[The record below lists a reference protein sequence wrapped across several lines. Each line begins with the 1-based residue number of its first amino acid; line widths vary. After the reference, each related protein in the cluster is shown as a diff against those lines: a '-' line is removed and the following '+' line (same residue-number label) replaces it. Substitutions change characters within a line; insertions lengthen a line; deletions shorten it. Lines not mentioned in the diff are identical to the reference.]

1 MKLASIASNRLEVL
15 LGRIVSLALLLNGI
29 EPVVN
34 GVDQLPAMNS
44 IGLSLLGVFMLT
56 TLLAAVGGWTSH
68 SVLWFKLHAIAVMAI
83 ILLSPLGYESELE
96 DPGRPWVWWALG
108 MAAVI
113 FGVSQ
118 RTAFR
123 YLFIVL
129 MGMSWFA
136 VFGFGLG
143 VQQTELAILDALYI
157 IVFAIAIVT
166 LTELVRQG
174 AAEVDEANSAAIESA
189 LEQAKVDA
197 VERERARLDALM
209 HDQVMHTLL
218 LAARAETKE
227 EQLAAVRSA
236 ESAIDSLAK
245 VGTEIS
251 GEVSSMGLLQAIER
265 AAKKLDPRIQVTVS
279 GADSVTIPAI
289 VAEAITEATLQ
300 AVDNAIQ
307 HSKARRIDLDLKAK
321 KGLLDFT
328 ISDDGVG
335 FRFDRISRYR
345 IGIRISILGRLRS
358 IGGFADVQ
366 SAPQEGT
373 KVILRWSNA

>member
-15 LGRIVSLALLLNGI
+15 LGRIVGLALLI
-29 EPVVN
+29 N
-34 GVDQLPAMNS
+34 GVEPIVNALGQLDKLNAFGFGLIWIFLITTMASS
-44 IGLSLLGVFMLT
+44 I
-56 TLLAAVGGWTSH
+56 GGWTSSANLWFRLH
-68 SVLWFKLHAIAVMAI
+68 AFSVLGIT
-83 ILLSPLGYESELE
+83 LLTPLGYQVSLGEA
-96 DPGRPWVWWALG
+96 RPWVWWALG
-108 MAAVI
+108 LAAVA

-118 RTAFR
+118 RTSLR
-123 YLFIVL
+123 YVFIVVL
-129 MGMSWFA
+129 GLSWFA
-136 VFGFGLG
+136 VFGFGLE
-143 VQQTELAILDALYI
+143 VQQTELAILDSLYI

-218 LAARAETKE
+218 LAARAGTAA
-227 EQLAAVRSA
+227 EQDAAARSA
-236 ESAIDSLAK
+236 QGAIDSLER

-251 GEVSSMGLLQAIER
+251 GEVSSLGLLQAIER
-265 AAKKLDPRIQVTVS
+265 AAEKLDQRVQVTVS
-279 GADSVTIPAI
+279 GADSVTIPAV
-289 VAEAITEATLQ
+289 VAEAVTEATLQ

-307 HSKARRIDLDLKAK
+307 HSRANKIELELKAK

-335 FRFDRISRYR
+335 FRFDRVSRYR
-345 IGIRISILGRLRS
+345 IGIRISILGRLKS
-358 IGGFADVQ
+358 IGGCADVQ
-366 SAPQEGT
+366 SSPQEGT

>member
-15 LGRIVSLALLLNGI
+15 LGRIVSLALLINGI

-34 GVDQLPAMNS
+34 GVNQLPAMNA
-44 IGLSLLGVFMLT
+44 IGQSLLGVFMLT
-56 TLLAAVGGWTSH
+56 TLMAAVGGWTSH
-68 SVLWFKLHAIAVMAI
+68 PVLWFKLHAISVMAI
-83 ILLSPLGYESELE
+83 ILLSPFGYDSELE

-108 MAAVI
+108 LAAVV

-118 RTAFR
+118 RTGLR

-174 AAEVDEANSAAIESA
+174 AAEVDEANSAAIESG

-245 VGTEIS
+245 VGTEIT

-265 AAKKLDPRIQVTVS
+265 AAKKLDPRVQVTLS
-279 GADSVTIPAI
+279 GADSVTIPAV

-307 HSKARRIDLDLKAK
+307 HSKARKIDLDLKAK

-373 KVILRWSNA
+373 KVSLRWSNA